1 MRVNDTEVRFSST
14 IHSTVYVSAR
24 PHMLSCA
31 ALTVR
36 GRARVRTDR
45 VQPVMSIPAVSMLIG
60 VPVMKGTSNSAHTF
74 VLMSGLEHSFAPT
87 LARPSLAFSLTSS
100 VCRACSAQLRAQE
113 VGAGD
118 GRAAEVGVDAVCAA
132 ERRPAQVRL
141 DEVRLGGLGA
151 GKVAPRRERLAKVRL
166 AEEGV
171 DEPRVGEVGA

>member
-1 MRVNDTEVRFSST
+1 
-14 IHSTVYVSAR
+14 
-24 PHMLSCA
+24 
-31 ALTVR
+31 
-36 GRARVRTDR
+36 
-45 VQPVMSIPAVSMLIG
+45 MSIPAVSMLIG

-87 LARPSLAFSLTSS
+87 LTHPSLAFSLVP
-100 VCRACSAQLRAQE
+100 VCRVSAQLRAQE

>member
-1 MRVNDTEVRFSST
+1 
-14 IHSTVYVSAR
+14 
-24 PHMLSCA
+24 
-31 ALTVR
+31 
-36 GRARVRTDR
+36 
-45 VQPVMSIPAVSMLIG
+45 MSIPAVSMLIG

-87 LARPSLAFSLTSS
+87 LAHSSLAFSFVP
-100 VCRACSAQLRAQE
+100 VCRASAQLRAQK

-132 ERRPAQVRL
+132 ERRPAQAVRL

-151 GKVAPRRERLAKVRL
+151 GKVGPRRERLAKVRL

>member
-1 MRVNDTEVRFSST
+1 MRFSST
-14 IHSTVYVSAR
+14 IHSIRKCAPSHAV
-24 PHMLSCA
+24 LSA
-31 ALTVR
+31 ALTVC

-87 LARPSLAFSLTSS
+87 LARPSLAFSLVA
-100 VCRACSAQLRAQE
+100 VCRACSAQLRAQK